1 MNEIREK
8 IRNLMAIVF
17 EIDINKIKDNAD
29 PSGIET
35 WDSLK
40 HMSLIVALEEEFD
53 IIFTDEEMMELL
65 NFELI
70 TRIVFEK
77 LNLIK

>member
-1 MNEIREK
+1 MNDIREQ

-17 EIDINKIKDNAD
+17 EIDINKIKDNAE
-29 PSGIET
+29 PSVIET

-65 NFELI
+65 NLELI
-70 TRIVFEK
+70 TRIVSEK
-77 LNLIK
+77 LNFIK